1 MYQYGLAH
9 NTYPTLKP
17 RQLFHTKTKIC
28 RTSGHTHKPSV
39 FFFLH
44 VAIRNSL
51 RSNKSSNTFVPDTR
65 YSSDLSPLS
74 EKLYQVWAFIR
85 PHSQMIYIMYVF
97 RFFLECELYGLN
109 ELRRGSRR
117 LSRTCIHTYQVHT
130 YTHRWTTRG
139 ELCELRYYS
148 TGS

>member
-1 MYQYGLAH
+1 MSNPVAEALTTPQRPATVLA
-9 NTYPTLKP
+9 PDPKGTLCLKNGTV
-17 RQLFHTKTKIC
+17 QNND
-28 RTSGHTHKPSV
+28 S
-39 FFFLH
+39 
-44 VAIRNSL
+44 
-51 RSNKSSNTFVPDTR
+51 FVPDTR

-130 YTHRWTTRG
+130 YTHR
-139 ELCELRYYS
+139 
-148 TGS
+148 